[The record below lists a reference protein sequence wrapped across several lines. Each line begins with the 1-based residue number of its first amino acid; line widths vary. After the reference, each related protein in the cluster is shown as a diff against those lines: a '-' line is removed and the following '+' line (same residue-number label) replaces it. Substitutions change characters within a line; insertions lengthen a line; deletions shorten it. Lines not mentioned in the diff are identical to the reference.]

1 VPVTLHVELVVPDRE
16 IWSGTARMVI
26 AKTHDGDI
34 GVLQSH
40 PPVIG
45 LLADGSVVRIL
56 DAQSTGSTEPGGNG
70 SGPGASAADGSR
82 GLTGEVIAAVSGGF
96 LSVADD
102 RVSILARQA
111 ELGHEVDTAAAR
123 AELEEAGGTPAGGEE
138 PAGTR
143 YARARLRAAGEQA

>member
-1 VPVTLHVELVVPDRE
+1 MTLHVELVVPDRE

-56 DAQSTGSTEPGGNG
+56 DAESSDSGESGGNG
-70 SGPGASAADGSR
+70 SAPGGSGAAS
-82 GLTGEVIAAVSGGF
+82 GEVVAAVSGGF

-111 ELGHEVDTAAAR
+111 QLGTEVDTSAVR
-123 AELEEAGGTPAGGEE
+123 AELEEAGGTAAGGEE
-138 PAGTR
+138 PAEAR